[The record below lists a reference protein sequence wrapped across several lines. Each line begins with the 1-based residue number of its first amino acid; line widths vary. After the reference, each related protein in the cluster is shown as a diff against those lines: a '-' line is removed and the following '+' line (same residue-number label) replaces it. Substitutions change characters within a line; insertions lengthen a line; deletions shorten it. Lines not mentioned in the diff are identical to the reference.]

1 MYSQIIGTG
10 SYLPDTVVTNADLE
24 KTLDTSDEWIR
35 TRSGISSRRI
45 AAKNETS
52 AFMGAIAAQRALQQ
66 ANLSA
71 QDIELIVVATA
82 TPDRIFPSTACT
94 IQHLLGCKDAAAFD
108 VSAACSGFIYALSI
122 ADQYIRTQKYKHV
135 LVVGAEVLS
144 KVVDWADRA
153 TCVLFGDGAG
163 AVVLGASEAPGIID
177 THLEAM
183 GEYADVLYLANA
195 CLPYEP
201 PPHKIKMQGKDVFK
215 LAVNC
220 FSELVETT
228 LEKNN
233 IDKQAI
239 DWLIPHQAN
248 IRIIEAL
255 AKRLDLPLERVLITL
270 QEQGNTS
277 AASIPLALD
286 AAIRAGDIQRGQ
298 LLLLAAFGG
307 GITWASALINY

>member
-1 MYSQIIGTG
+1 VYSQIIGTG